1 MGRMDEGR
9 TGGRN
14 GTTPLP
20 YLFLTKQPTQNKQV
34 QPHPRPYNFY
44 VRGGPVRLHAVDNCL
59 LLHCLGEAR
68 LSFVYDVLD
77 DAEAA
82 AQQQLSDDA
91 TGAMAAV
98 DPFCGGGPVAYHA
111 VGAGAG
117 KDGKGPVEEAFYNP
131 RCAPLLACL
140 LDLRHV
146 FVL

>member
-1 MGRMDEGR
+1 M
-9 TGGRN
+9 
-14 GTTPLP
+14 
-20 YLFLTKQPTQNKQV
+20 
-34 QPHPRPYNFY
+34 
-44 VRGGPVRLHAVDNCL
+44 DNCL

-77 DAEAA
+77 AEA

-91 TGAMAAV
+91 TGAMAVAVAAV

-131 RCAPLLACL
+131 RCAPWLACL
-140 LDLRHV
+140 LA
-146 FVL
+146 